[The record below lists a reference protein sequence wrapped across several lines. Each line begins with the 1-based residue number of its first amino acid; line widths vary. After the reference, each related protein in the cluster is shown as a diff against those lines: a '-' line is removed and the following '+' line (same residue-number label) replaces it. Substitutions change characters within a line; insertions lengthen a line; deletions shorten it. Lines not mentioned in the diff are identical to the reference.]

1 MLGKLSRASS
11 PSAPPDRR
19 PSRQANLTRAEG
31 EVGERVFQRS
41 FNLPQLGDDA
51 RATLLALS
59 LFTPSASR
67 PALAEV
73 AGLGTDMH
81 RLNEAVKRL
90 AALRLIQTTLSGRRL
105 IVEGLTR
112 SLAESRLSID
122 KRARLFR
129 RQYVVHFARHSQMHS
144 EPTPEDLNALEVD
157 KDNLLAA
164 VDMAFKIQDWARVM
178 SIRGALDYFLY
189 LHGYWDEAIRSGKQA
204 EAAARKARNDGEVA
218 RFTGNVASILN
229 LRGEY
234 DEAKRIYLE
243 VIEIYKRLKA
253 QEQIAVSLHQLG
265 TVTQNQ
271 GDLEGARLFYQESLK
286 IKRELGHQKGIA
298 GTLHQ

>member
-1 MLGKLSRASS
+1 
-11 PSAPPDRR
+11 
-19 PSRQANLTRAEG
+19 
-31 EVGERVFQRS
+31 
-41 FNLPQLGDDA
+41 
-51 RATLLALS
+51 
-59 LFTPSASR
+59 
-67 PALAEV
+67 
-73 AGLGTDMH
+73 MH